1 MLCCLFLTDRF
12 GAGIFE
18 DEGNGQEL
26 EERGSASAEPA
37 DDPTRD
43 IDHEQDDERDD
54 DERFRAGT
62 VVYISGEE
70 NNSQVAA
77 RAAR

>member
-1 MLCCLFLTDRF
+1 MSD
-12 GAGIFE
+12 FE
-18 DEGNGQEL
+18 DERNEGDWAQKEGDKVD
-26 EERGSASAEPA
+26 PA
-37 DDPTRD
+37 D
-43 IDHEQDDERDD
+43 DHEQDDLNQD